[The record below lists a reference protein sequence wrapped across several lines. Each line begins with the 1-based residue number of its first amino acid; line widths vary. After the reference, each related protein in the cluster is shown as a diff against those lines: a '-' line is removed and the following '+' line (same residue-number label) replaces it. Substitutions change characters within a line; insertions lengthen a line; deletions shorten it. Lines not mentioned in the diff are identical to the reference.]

1 MSGRK
6 PPATPLGEALEAYLK
21 RAGLRRR
28 LDQASVIPEWPDLV
42 GEKIAEVAT
51 PEVVLAG
58 GVLVV
63 RVKSAAW
70 ANELQLMSGE
80 ILRKLGQKRKKI
92 QRIIWRAG

>member
-1 MSGRK
+1 MRRRE
-6 PPATPLGEALEAYLK
+6 PPATPLGEALDAYLK

-51 PEVVLAG
+51 PEVVLEG